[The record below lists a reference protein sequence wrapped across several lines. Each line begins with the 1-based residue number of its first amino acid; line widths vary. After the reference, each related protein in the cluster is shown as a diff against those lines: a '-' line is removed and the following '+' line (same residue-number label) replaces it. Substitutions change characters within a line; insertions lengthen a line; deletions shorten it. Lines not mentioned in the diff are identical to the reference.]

1 MMDDKKKQDKKK
13 QTVTIDNVEYN
24 LEDLSDN
31 AKAQLANINFVDSRI
46 QHLNSEWAVADTA
59 KRGYSRALDAELNKN
74 GSNQ

>member
-31 AKAQLANINFVDSRI
+31 AKAQLATLEEGSVNILEDLTVRTQGDNQLYLSI
-46 QHLNSEWAVADTA
+46 ALNQIEKKKMV
-59 KRGYSRALDAELNKN
+59 
-74 GSNQ
+74 